1 MAPLNEAPTGLRTR
15 RWTFTFVGYYQGFRP
30 VIPVRKADN
39 SRVTHPSAA
48 LLPGPKARGHARL
61 ACIKRAASVRPER
74 VSYSPV
80 WNGSD
85 FYAESLVASNQTS
98 GPEPPKSGVN
108 HKRLSHTNARNPSP
122 YFQRSTRLVSVLL
135 PRPASINLTQNSY
148 AVKSPV
154 LFSRRVRECQHRHPH
169 PPLHISP
176 SPVRRVIPPATN
188 YHISI
193 PPRCRKTKDAT
204 FFASTG

>member
-85 FYAESLVASNQTS
+85 FYAESLVASNQAS
-98 GPEPPKSGVN
+98 GPEPPKSGMN
-108 HKRLSHTNARNPSP
+108 QKRAQSHERAESISLFSKNCPARPSRRLSC
-122 YFQRSTRLVSVLL
+122 
-135 PRPASINLTQNSY
+135 
-148 AVKSPV
+148 KSNTERRHCQEV
-154 LFSRRVRECQHRHPH
+154 FSLFR
-169 PPLHISP
+169 
-176 SPVRRVIPPATN
+176 
-188 YHISI
+188 
-193 PPRCRKTKDAT
+193 T
-204 FFASTG
+204 FFAGADPRPSGLPSPAHSLYYQCGRPP